1 MTAASTTDID
11 LTARLRNAV
20 ARLSRQLRQQS
31 NHGLTVTQ
39 LTTLAALEQ
48 QGGPMTLGALAESE
62 KVAPPTMTKV
72 VAKLEDDGLVLRST
86 DANDRRVARV
96 TLTRDGAEVLA
107 EVRAE
112 RNAWLAARL
121 DELPAA
127 DQRDLQRLVGL
138 LERLVGGA
146 PE

>member
-1 MTAASTTDID
+1 
-11 LTARLRNAV
+11 
-20 ARLSRQLRQQS
+20 
-31 NHGLTVTQ
+31 
-39 LTTLAALEQ
+39 
-48 QGGPMTLGALAESE
+48 
-62 KVAPPTMTKV
+62 
-72 VAKLEDDGLVLRST
+72 
-86 DANDRRVARV
+86 V

>member
-1 MTAASTTDID
+1 
-11 LTARLRNAV
+11 
-20 ARLSRQLRQQS
+20 
-31 NHGLTVTQ
+31 
-39 LTTLAALEQ
+39 
-48 QGGPMTLGALAESE
+48 
-62 KVAPPTMTKV
+62 MTKV